1 MNYLLE
7 KTIDDG
13 IERVTENSFRDFD
26 LEKEIKNLCD
36 TLVKKYFEDR
46 KYIESKVKQ
55 WGDALL
61 EDLDFFCQKK
71 TKYKFYL
78 GLRIKTKNQILFI
91 YYECS
96 EKKNKMGNLILII
109 RWNFLIFILK
119 FKKLQKKTN
128 KTINFDINLFQG
140 RMKKIISNLI
150 DESIFEHKKCKEYGN
165 FILDDSKKKY
175 EFN

>member
-13 IERVTENSFRDFD
+13 IERVTENSFHDYE
-26 LEKEIKNLCD
+26 LEKEIQDLCD

-78 GLRIKTKNQILFI
+78 GLRIKTKNQIMFI

-96 EKKNKMGNLILII
+96 EKKQDGNFDFNYKMEFCNIYFEICYI
-109 RWNFLIFILK
+109 TKR
-119 FKKLQKKTN
+119 N

-140 RMKKIISNLI
+140 MMKK
-150 DESIFEHKKCKEYGN
+150 
-165 FILDDSKKKY
+165 
-175 EFN
+175 